1 MSQDVVDFG
10 HVVAHVSFEIG
21 DLIVG
26 AFEGHALVE
35 FDVLLDVKAPGEILH
50 ADVVDIEVV
59 AGSDGADTV
68 KDIFRALGARER
80 LNGDVGVG
88 KNFVDRGGDGLDE
101 LLGALKGNR
110 TGEADGKVGEVAV
123 ARTADA
129 DATDF
134 ENTLDARDRVDDLG
148 ADTGGRGVE
157 EGVNGAAGQSPAYG
171 NDDSG
176 DEESGDGIGDAEPIQ
191 AVGTSQQYYDKAE
204 HDHAG

>member
-110 TGEADGKVGEVAV
+110 TREADGKVGEVAV
-123 ARTADA
+123 ARTAGA
-129 DATDF
+129 DA
-134 ENTLDARDRVDDLG
+134 
-148 ADTGGRGVE
+148 GGRGVE

-191 AVGTSQQYYDKAE
+191 AVGTSQQY
-204 HDHAG
+204 